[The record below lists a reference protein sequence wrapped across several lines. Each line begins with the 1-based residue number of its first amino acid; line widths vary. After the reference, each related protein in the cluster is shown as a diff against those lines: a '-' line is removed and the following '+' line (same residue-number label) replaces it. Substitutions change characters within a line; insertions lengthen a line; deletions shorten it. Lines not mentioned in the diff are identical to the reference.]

1 MRSPMQMVQIT
12 VTCADISALLFR
24 LNMQGIGIYRVDRKD
39 VLTASFFVRQGQYS
53 GACKL
58 IERTGGKIDHCVP
71 ASLLGLMKDVM
82 RRPVLLIGCVL
93 MLVLTLYLP
102 TRVLFVTVS
111 GNERI
116 PTRQILEAAG
126 ESGIS
131 FGTAR
136 REIRSEKVKNRLL
149 SALPELKWVGVNT
162 TGCVAKIS
170 VRERT
175 PLVTEDDLTP
185 INNIVASYDGVIRQM
200 TVISGNPVCRVG
212 QAVTK
217 GQLLVSGY
225 SNCGRCIYWT
235 RADAQIYAQTRHT
248 LKLSTL
254 ITGLKRAAATGIK
267 QKYGLIVGKKRINF
281 FKGSGICDII
291 CDRMYVEYPLVLPG
305 GFELPVALTVQKE
318 IDYETSTTKTQTQNM
333 EAFLEETAQRYLESQ
348 MIAGQVKNG
357 DYQILEED
365 GALRL
370 IGAFVCDE
378 MIGQIRNEE
387 IKKDYEQ
394 TG

>member
-1 MRSPMQMVQIT
+1 MRLSIHMVQIT
-12 VTCADISALLFR
+12 VTCADISALLFE
-24 LNMQGIGIYRVDRKD
+24 LNMHGIGIYHVDRKD
-39 VLTASFFVRQGQYS
+39 ELTASFYVRQQQYHL
-53 GACKL
+53 AIKL
-58 IERTGGKIDHCVP
+58 IEREGGKIDNSVP
-71 ASLLGLMKDVM
+71 ASLWGLMRSVM

-116 PTRQILEAAG
+116 PTKQILEAAG

-185 INNIVASYDGVIRQM
+185 VNNIVASYDGVIRQM

-267 QKYGLIVGKKRINF
+267 QKYGFIVGKKRINF

-318 IDYETSTTKTQTQNM
+318 IDYETSTTKTQKQNM